1 MSLAAGMWAQSPTSP
16 VDHIPLKNWAAPLHW
31 LPPSAQEA
39 FRQKAVEASAPDAAG
54 ATQPLQL
61 VAITPCRVMDTRAPS
76 GFPGAFGPPSLQGN
90 TPRTIPIPSSSCGIP
105 SSAAYSLNFTLVST
119 YGPVG
124 FVAAWPDNV
133 PFPGTSITNAFTGGV
148 VANAAV
154 VPAGPD
160 GGIDVMVSSIG
171 DLVIDINGY
180 YVPGG
185 SGGGSNATTVNGASV
200 PANATFTGTNSTSQF
215 TALTAAQATT
225 AIAAASGGGTTNFL
239 RADGTWAVPASGG
252 GGGGT
257 ITAVNHGTYLTGG
270 GTSGSVTLDVDTT
283 KVPTLGAATNT
294 FTGSISAAGG
304 VTAGAGL
311 TGTPLAYGTFNSTGA
326 KQAGS
331 SNISCSWD
339 SANSRYLCAIT
350 GQSYYYTEFVTNVTP
365 FNAFAVPVTDSFS
378 GNLIVKFYSQSGT
391 QIQAVGFAVT
401 VYKP

>member
-1 MSLAAGMWAQSPTSP
+1 MWAQSPTSYL
-16 VDHIPLKNWAAPLHW
+16 DSIPLKNWAAPLHW
-31 LPPSAQEA
+31 LPTSAQEA
-39 FRQKAVEASAPDAAG
+39 VRQKAVEPYALDAAG

-61 VAITPCRVMDTRAPS
+61 VAITPCRVMDTRAGS
-76 GFPGAFGPPSLQGN
+76 GFPGAFGPPSLSGG
-90 TPRTIPIPSSSCGIP
+90 TPRIIPIPSSSCGIP
-105 SSAAYSLNFTLVST
+105 SSAAYSLNFTLQCNN
-119 YGPVG
+119 GPVG

-133 PFPGTSITNAFTGGV
+133 AFPGTSITNAFTGGTI
-148 VANAAV
+148 ANAAV

-160 GGIDVMVSSIG
+160 GGIDVMVSSVG
-171 DLVIDINGY
+171 DLIIDINGY

-185 SGGGSNATTVNGASV
+185 SSSGSNATTVNGASV
-200 PANATFTGTNSTSQF
+200 PASATFVGTNFSSQF
-215 TALTAAQATT
+215 TSLSASQATAA
-225 AIAAASGGGTTNFL
+225 IASSSGGGTTAFL
-239 RADGTWAVPASGG
+239 RADGNWAVPLGG